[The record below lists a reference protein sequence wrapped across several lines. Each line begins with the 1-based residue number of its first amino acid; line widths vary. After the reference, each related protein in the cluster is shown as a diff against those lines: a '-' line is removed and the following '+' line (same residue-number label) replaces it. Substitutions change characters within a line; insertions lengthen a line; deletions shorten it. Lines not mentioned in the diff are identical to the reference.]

1 MYKLVIADDER
12 RIRQGL
18 KNIVD
23 WNRLGFE
30 VTELFADGQEVIEY
44 LEYVVPDVILTDIKM
59 NNVSGLEVAKYVYEN
74 ELPCKVVLI
83 SGYQEFDLAV
93 QGIKYGAGD
102 YLLKP
107 TDVDQLEQTFTKIRQ
122 QLDEKYA
129 QIKKRD
135 AEKERMEEAIPFLE
149 ESFFADV
156 IMGVTDNEEYMHN
169 CLRVLYPDRNLDNS
183 PCMLVDIYIEDF
195 EHFMD
200 QEWKSNYD
208 QFEINL
214 RNFLRI
220 YQNGYIYHIVYKNKN
235 FLELIGMKMDTEQG
249 LCAEPHVD
257 ELLKE
262 LEQTFHFR
270 ATYMIRQEYDN
281 IYQIKKLR
289 KQMRNET
296 DEAVFDQYLQ
306 EQQKMIT
313 SNLIMGNI
321 MTAQKLL
328 HSILDELENLP
339 LVKRN
344 NMIIEIMM
352 VIFNAIREIDGH
364 LASVLEPYFNYAA
377 VLSMIRTEEIKAY
390 LDRIFDRMQQSD
402 AKKEAYDTVSL
413 VSKAQKYIR
422 DNIYKDI
429 SQEETANYLYICP
442 SYLSR
447 MFKKQTGENFLQY
460 VTRVKM
466 EKAVEL
472 LRDPQYKAYQVS
484 EMLGYKTPK
493 YFARLFR
500 NHTGMNPSEYRSKT
514 LHLGDDF
521 DENQ

>member
-257 ELLKE
+257 ALLKE

-296 DEAVFDQYLQ
+296 NEAVFDQYLQ

-344 NMIIEIMM
+344 NRIIEIMM
-352 VIFNAIREIDGH
+352 VIFNAIREMDGH

-377 VLSMIRTEEIKAY
+377 VLSMIRTEEIRAY

-442 SYLSR
+442 SYLSFFPLCFHQSYFHEKFSIR
-447 MFKKQTGENFLQY
+447 PFLNHLIQH
-460 VTRVKM
+460 
-466 EKAVEL
+466 L
-472 LRDPQYKAYQVS
+472 L
-484 EMLGYKTPK
+484 L
-493 YFARLFR
+493 
-500 NHTGMNPSEYRSKT
+500 
-514 LHLGDDF
+514 
-521 DENQ
+521 

>member
-1 MYKLVIADDER
+1 
-12 RIRQGL
+12 
-18 KNIVD
+18 
-23 WNRLGFE
+23 
-30 VTELFADGQEVIEY
+30 
-44 LEYVVPDVILTDIKM
+44 
-59 NNVSGLEVAKYVYEN
+59 
-74 ELPCKVVLI
+74 
-83 SGYQEFDLAV
+83 
-93 QGIKYGAGD
+93 
-102 YLLKP
+102 
-107 TDVDQLEQTFTKIRQ
+107 
-122 QLDEKYA
+122 
-129 QIKKRD
+129 
-135 AEKERMEEAIPFLE
+135 
-149 ESFFADV
+149 
-156 IMGVTDNEEYMHN
+156 
-169 CLRVLYPDRNLDNS
+169 
-183 PCMLVDIYIEDF
+183 
-195 EHFMD
+195 
-200 QEWKSNYD
+200 
-208 QFEINL
+208 
-214 RNFLRI
+214 
-220 YQNGYIYHIVYKNKN
+220 
-235 FLELIGMKMDTEQG
+235 MDTEQG

-257 ELLKE
+257 ALLKE

-296 DEAVFDQYLQ
+296 NEAVFDQYLQ

-344 NMIIEIMM
+344 NRIIEIMM
-352 VIFNAIREIDGH
+352 VIFNAIREMDGH

-377 VLSMIRTEEIKAY
+377 VLSMIRTEEIRAY

-500 NHTGMNPSEYRSKT
+500 NHTGMNPSKYRSKT